1 MYRQW
6 THGAKTIDNIRQ
18 AVAISSGKLSV
29 QHGDITGVSKN
40 MPRVIQGAANTR
52 FLQTI
57 KLDHVVWKT
66 EIYRFI

>member
-6 THGAKTIDNIRQ
+6 THGAETIDNIRQ

-40 MPRVIQGAANTR
+40 IPLLFRGCEYPLFTN
-52 FLQTI
+52 
-57 KLDHVVWKT
+57 D
-66 EIYRFI
+66 